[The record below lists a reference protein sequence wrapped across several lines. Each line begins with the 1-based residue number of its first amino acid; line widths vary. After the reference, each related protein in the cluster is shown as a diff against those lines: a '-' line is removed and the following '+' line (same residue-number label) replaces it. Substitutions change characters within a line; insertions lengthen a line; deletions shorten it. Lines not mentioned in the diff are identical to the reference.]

1 MAQDVARPG
10 SVNWDEMESKVGAD
24 LAACEK
30 RLDSLSDYDKK
41 EFFRFREMIRA
52 GQRLNLRNIASLH
65 RIAEG
70 LGAL

>member
-1 MAQDVARPG
+1 MAQDVTRPG
-10 SVNWDEMESKVGAD
+10 VVNWDEMESKVGAD

-30 RLDSLSDYDKK
+30 RLDTLSDYDKK
-41 EFFRFREMIRA
+41 EFYRFREMVRS
-52 GQRLNLRNIASLH
+52 GKRLSLRNIASLH